1 MTTKHFSDSFVY
13 GYHDQNVR
21 TLLPFVEHLV
31 GRPCRALEIGAYE
44 GKFSCWWMDNVGTHE
59 DREVRLVCL
68 DNWSGY
74 DTTIDMAPGTST
86 NDAERIFDANVRGY
100 GMSVWKV
107 KADSFDYLTAVKPN
121 RKVFDFVLVDGE
133 HEALDALTDLVLSW
147 RLLRPGGVL
156 AFDDYGWTVEAQPT
170 RVRTPP
176 KVAWDGFEATRPEG
190 LVVLHRGWQVIAKKE
205 G

>member
-21 TLLPFVEHLV
+21 TLFPFVEHLV
-31 GRPCRALEIGAYE
+31 GTPCRALEIGAYE

-59 DREVRLVCL
+59 DSQLTCVDPWDNSDKTILNTNEARGVFVDNTKCYPAENHEVRIETSLQYLVE
-68 DNWSGY
+68 
-74 DTTIDMAPGTST
+74 AV
-86 NDAERIFDANVRGY
+86 AEEIE
-100 GMSVWKV
+100 
-107 KADSFDYLTAVKPN
+107 
-121 RKVFDFVLVDGE
+121 FDFILVDGE

-205 G
+205 A